1 MKKLPLIILAI
12 FLSAVCLSCF
22 AFEFK
27 NTLQRGI
34 ENLIKNKDCTLGIS
48 VIYGDEILT
57 IGNKKQPLLSVF
69 KIFIALKILNDNDN
83 LDKIITVE
91 KSIIDENTHSPM
103 LKKYKKHPIK
113 ISLKEL
119 LYYMISQSDN
129 NACDILLDYLGGPK
143 NVQKYLKDTGFSQ
156 IVVSV
161 NEKEMNADINK
172 QYLNKAYSKDVAK
185 IIKLANEG
193 KLLSEDKT
201 AVFNE
206 LMLQT
211 TTGNDKLKA
220 GLPDSAVLGHKTG
233 SSSRRPD
240 GIKIADNDA
249 GFVILPDGRIYYIA
263 VLISDSKLSNSE
275 NAKLIAEISRVVY
288 EYISAQ
294 NY

>member
-1 MKKLPLIILAI
+1 
-12 FLSAVCLSCF
+12 
-22 AFEFK
+22 
-27 NTLQRGI
+27 
-34 ENLIKNKDCTLGIS
+34 
-48 VIYGDEILT
+48 
-57 IGNKKQPLLSVF
+57 
-69 KIFIALKILNDNDN
+69 
-83 LDKIITVE
+83 
-91 KSIIDENTHSPM
+91 
-103 LKKYKKHPIK
+103 
-113 ISLKEL
+113 
-119 LYYMISQSDN
+119 MISQSDN

-233 SSSRRPD
+233 SSSRKPD